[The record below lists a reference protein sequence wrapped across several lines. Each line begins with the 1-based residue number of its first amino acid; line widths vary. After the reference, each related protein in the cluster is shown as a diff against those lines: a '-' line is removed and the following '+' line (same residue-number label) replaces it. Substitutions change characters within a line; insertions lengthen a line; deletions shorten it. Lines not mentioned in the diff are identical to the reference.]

1 MYNSTNQNKLSDQL
15 VISQCKLGNGAFGC
29 VYMAKSNGKDIA
41 IKCESKKSPILTLL
55 REFKICRKIYMVKK
69 YIKYTEHFN
78 KILLNNPDILNI
90 SNPNISNPDIS
101 NPDTSS
107 PIEEIN
113 KIKQIISNL
122 ESNPIIKVYNYIS
135 NNDMLLIP
143 SQLNQNYL
151 LKTKCIPET
160 YSYIEC
166 DDFNFLTMDL
176 CGDNFENLVE
186 KYEFSEQSKYF
197 IAHKLLHILSCIHR
211 IGIIHRDI
219 KLSNFVLNH
228 KLSSAKDI
236 SKLYPMIID
245 MGLGKEFYKYEP
257 DKVIPVPQTNTKN
270 ITGTL
275 RYISL
280 NVHEFKSPTIVDDLI
295 SLAYTLVVIFTGNNL
310 PWVGH
315 KKDIDKFDF
324 TTHTMTKCNCG
335 YHKNIAN
342 NNTKKNNT
350 ISEMKFHT
358 PLNELVGNKYEF
370 LIKWIKY
377 LYSLKPKQL
386 PSYNYLYKCLIDE
399 SKQFNS
405 LYFEISNKK

>member
-1 MYNSTNQNKLSDQL
+1 MYNSTTQNKLSDQL
-15 VISQCKLGNGAFGC
+15 MITQHKLGNGAFGC
-29 VYMAKSNGKDIA
+29 VYMAKSDGKDIA
-41 IKCESKKSPILTLL
+41 IKCESKKSPVLTLL

-69 YIKYTEHFN
+69 YIKYIEYLN
-78 KILLNNPDILNI
+78 KIKSTN
-90 SNPNISNPDIS
+90 SK
-101 NPDTSS
+101 TSS
-107 PIEEIN
+107 PTEERVEELD
-113 KIKQIISNL
+113 KIKQVITNL
-122 ESNPIIKVYNYIS
+122 ETNSIIKVYNYITL
-135 NNDMLLIP
+135 NDMLLIP
-143 SQLNQNYL
+143 PQLNINYL
-151 LKTKCIPET
+151 LKTKCVPET
-160 YSYIEC
+160 YSFIEC

-176 CGDNFENLVE
+176 CGDNFENLIE
-186 KYEFSEQSKYF
+186 KYNFTEQSKYF
-197 IAHKLLHILSCIHR
+197 IAHKLLHTMSCIHR

-236 SKLYPMIID
+236 TNLYPIIID

-257 DKVIPVPQTNTKN
+257 DKVIPVPQVNTKS

-295 SLAYTLVVIFTGNNL
+295 SLAYTLVVIFTGVNL

-315 KKDIDKFDF
+315 KKDVDKFNFDS
-324 TTHTMTKCNCG
+324 HTVTDCKCG

-342 NNTKKNNT
+342 SCTKKNNT
-350 ISEMKFHT
+350 IAEMKFHT
-358 PLNELVGNKYEF
+358 PLDKLVGYKYDF

-386 PSYNYLYKCLIDE
+386 PSYNYLYKCLEEE
-399 SKQFNS
+399 SKQFDS
-405 LYFEISNKK
+405 LYFEIANKKN

>member
-1 MYNSTNQNKLSDQL
+1 MYNSTTQNKLSDQL
-15 VISQCKLGNGAFGC
+15 MITQHKLGNGAFGC
-29 VYMAKSNGKDIA
+29 VYMAKSDGKDIA
-41 IKCESKKSPILTLL
+41 IKCESKKSPVLTLL

-69 YIKYTEHFN
+69 YIKYIEYFN
-78 KILLNNPDILNI
+78 KIKSTNSKTL
-90 SNPNISNPDIS
+90 
-101 NPDTSS
+101 S
-107 PIEEIN
+107 PTEEID
-113 KIKQIISNL
+113 KIKQIIINL
-122 ESNPIIKVYNYIS
+122 ETNPIIKVYNYLTS
-135 NNDMLLIP
+135 NDMLLIHP
-143 SQLNQNYL
+143 QLNINYL
-151 LKTKCIPET
+151 LKTKCVPET
-160 YSYIEC
+160 YSFIEC

-176 CGDNFENLVE
+176 CGDNFENLIE
-186 KYEFSEQSKYF
+186 KYDFTEQSKYF
-197 IAHKLLHILSCIHR
+197 IALKLLHTISCIHR

-236 SKLYPMIID
+236 TNLYPIIID

-257 DKVIPVPQTNTKN
+257 DKVIPVPQVNTKS

-295 SLAYTLVVIFTGNNL
+295 SLAYTLVVIFTGTNL

-315 KKDIDKFDF
+315 KKDSDKFNFDA
-324 TTHTMTKCNCG
+324 HTINDCKCG

-342 NNTKKNNT
+342 SCTRKNNT

-358 PLNELVGNKYEF
+358 PLDELVGHKYQF

-386 PSYNYLYKCLIDE
+386 PSYNYLYKCLEEE
-399 SKQFNS
+399 SKQYDS
-405 LYFEISNKK
+405 LYFEIANKKN